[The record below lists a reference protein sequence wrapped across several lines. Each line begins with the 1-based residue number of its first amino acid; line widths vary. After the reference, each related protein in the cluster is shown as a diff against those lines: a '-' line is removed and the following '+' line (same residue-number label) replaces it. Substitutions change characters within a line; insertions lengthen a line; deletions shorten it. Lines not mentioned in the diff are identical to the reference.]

1 MTDVTYT
8 FDLDKEA
15 TKDSCVT
22 CAYFESYLNRYQT
35 LLDPWEYGFCHNAE
49 VVDKSLQFGIRMIC
63 TLHEKKTT
71 PVSVK
76 SL

>member
-15 TKDSCVT
+15 NKDSCVT
-22 CAYFESYLNRYQT
+22 CVHFESYLDRYQT
-35 LLDPWEYGFCHNAE
+35 LYDPWAYGFCLNSE
-49 VVDKSLQFGIRMIC
+49 VVDTSLQFGIRMIC
-63 TLHEKKTT
+63 SLHEQQT
-71 PVSVK
+71 PLVSAE